1 MPLAIYNKRL
11 NDIGPKALQYTS
23 ALIAFWDK
31 DLICRFANRAY
42 LYWFGAKPEEMIDK
56 MHIQDLLG
64 PLYEKNLKYI
74 NGALSGKVQ
83 VFERM
88 IPTPD
93 GLLRNTRAIYTP
105 EINDGKV
112 LGFYVCVTDIDPIG
126 TDSDITIPA
135 GPANTSSK
143 NDEVMYEV
151 EQELKKNLQNCF
163 PGLCALAKQHRV
175 SESKL
180 KRDFKQKHGLS
191 VFSFYRKLQM
201 ELAEKYIKEKLYTK
215 GQLAIM
221 FNFSNPSN
229 FSSCYQ
235 RHILQKESAPTSVSF
250 QNTSLDE
257 DAEILRRA
265 SEISKIGTWTRNF
278 ENGTAIW
285 SKISREILELPPDFV
300 PDLEKVMCLYKKGK
314 SRAQA
319 EKILKAMMETGQAFD
334 TQVEMITGKGNIKL
348 IRVIGFPEFNDGKCK
363 RVSGTFQE
371 IIKNENGKNSLLQ
384 V

>member
-1 MPLAIYNKRL
+1 MPLKIYNQRL
-11 NDIGPKALQYTS
+11 NDIGPKALQHTS
-23 ALIAFWDK
+23 AMIAFWDK
-31 DLICRFANRAY
+31 DLICRFANPAY
-42 LYWFGAKPEEMIDK
+42 LYWFGTKPEDMIDK

-64 PLYEKNLKYI
+64 PLFEKNLKYI

-105 EINDGKV
+105 EIKNGQV
-112 LGFYVCVTDIDPIG
+112 LGFYVYVTDIDPIG
-126 TDSDITIPA
+126 TDSNTTIPS
-135 GPANTSSK
+135 GTANTSSK
-143 NDEVMYEV
+143 NDEVIYEV

-163 PGLCALAKQHRV
+163 PGLCTLAKQHNV

-191 VFSFYRKLQM
+191 IFSFYRKLQM
-201 ELAEKYIKEKLYTK
+201 ELAEKYIREKLYTK
-215 GQLAIM
+215 AQLAII

-235 RHILQKESAPTSVSF
+235 RYILQKENLSVSGSD
-250 QNTSLDE
+250 QNIHLTE
-257 DAEILRRA
+257 DAEILCKA
-265 SEISKIGTWTRNF
+265 SEISRIGTWTRNF
-278 ENGTAIW
+278 DDGTAIW
-285 SKISREILELPPDFV
+285 SKISREILELPPDFI

-314 SRAQA
+314 NLAHAKR
-319 EKILKAMMETGQAFD
+319 ILKAVMETGQAFD
-334 TQVEMITGKGNIKL
+334 TQIEMITGKGNIKL
-348 IRVIGFPEFNDGKCK
+348 IRIIGFPEFKNGRCK

-371 IIKNENGKNSLLQ
+371 ITTITGNQ
-384 V
+384 